1 MTATTYSETTNA
13 PVDST
18 RGNLLTDIQMH
29 VEETPMPSSTKDMAL
44 NDITHHDIRSIL
56 ERPVNLGTFEW
67 KSTDEQLPMLM
78 NLQTYEA
85 GGFQPLKTFNFPQAI
100 FEASPL
106 VVDKL
111 KNFQYMKAD
120 IEIEVKLNAQR
131 FLQGSLLGVYNP
143 YNQQVNKFRKIG
155 TRYMASQ
162 TSCPHKIITI
172 EQGDSLKMTCPYA
185 NIYDLFDLGN
195 SNNQF
200 GTFDLFVHN
209 ALVGNEAGVKC
220 NYTVFARFI
229 NPRYYT
235 PTQYNT
241 LQQYSEKHMI
251 KRLEK
256 GGYRFAQSSVSPQ
269 AASDTGE
276 VTTGGPVSTIAK
288 GVSMV
293 SDVLSDVPIIGDIAS
308 SVAWVSRVIGRTAAS
323 VGLSKPTPILPQEK
337 RVIKPTM
344 TLIHTEGTDDSTT
357 LALIQ
362 DNGIDGSSSIP
373 ETKDEMSLK
382 YILGRPNYFH
392 AFTATDT
399 TFTGT
404 KKITAWEVSPLSQ
417 FQYGDTSDSQTLCFG
432 SFAYTSMQGTVWRGT
447 INYDVMIIKTPY
459 HQGRFAAVFL
469 PETNLADVP
478 DELGDL
484 LNTNQS
490 VICDLMESRSELGRT
505 TMRIKMPFISN
516 TCWRKTYKRNK
527 EGTGP
532 DATTLETKTGCI
544 ALYSLVPLSFPPT
557 VSNRVTFYI
566 AHSGGDDYQI
576 GMPTNQLIPG
586 FQSYYAQSDVAY
598 AQTDVGA
605 VVVPPDEQLLF
616 HNVKS
621 EDVTAQTTG
630 EYFTSLRSLIKR
642 FNKFASLKPTETY
655 TGLRTRLMTEDD
667 TGQRTMSRT
676 NFTDN
681 VLPTSW
687 YMVSFLFRFFNG
699 SSMLKAIPKVP
710 GATAEAFT
718 KLDPDITHQTA
729 VPEKESHCQPLF
741 VQNQQMSN
749 AFEIRTPYYQAIR
762 CNVVGSNQTPVLGDV
777 RTCFRVRNL
786 AGYGST
792 TAEADL
798 FEAAGDDFSFFY
810 LVGPPPM
817 CDIANLKDPI
827 SFPTGTSLNVTVPDT
842 ATLTTETVPFDKT
855 LAVRGMTFGPNLP
868 ITESTYY
875 ANIATSTLSSV
886 VITYLDTTTENVFV
900 LDTRIAH
907 HTGSTPTWY
916 IPTDANKTV
925 DTVTTLTAL
934 KALEPFTVVTDHK
947 PT

>member
-1 MTATTYSETTNA
+1 MTATTYTETQNA

-18 RGNLLTDIQMH
+18 RGKLLTDIQMH
-29 VEETPMPSSTKDMAL
+29 VEEAPMPSSTKHMAL
-44 NDITHHDIRSIL
+44 NDMTKHDIRTIL

-67 KSTDEQLPMLM
+67 KSTDEQLPILM
-78 NLQTYEA
+78 NINTYEN
-85 GGFQPLKTFNFPQAI
+85 GGFTPLKTFHFPQAI

-131 FLQGSLLGVYNP
+131 FLQGSLLGVFNP
-143 YNQQVNKFRKIG
+143 YVEQVNYFRRIG
-155 TRYMASQ
+155 SRFMASQ

-172 EQGDSLKMTCPYA
+172 EQGDSLKMVCPYS

-195 SNNQF
+195 SDNQF
-200 GTFDLFVHN
+200 GTFDLFVQS
-209 ALVGNEAGVKC
+209 ALVGAEAGAKC

-229 NPRYYT
+229 NPEYYT
-235 PTQYNT
+235 PTQHNT
-241 LQQYSEKHMI
+241 LQQYSDKHMV
-251 KRLEK
+251 KRLQK

-269 AASDTGE
+269 AATDTGE
-276 VTTGGPVSTIAK
+276 VTTSGPVSTIAK

-293 SDVLSDVPIIGDIAS
+293 SDVLSNVPVIGDIAS
-308 SVAWVSRVIGRTAAS
+308 SVAWVSRVVGRTAAS

-337 RVIKPTM
+337 RVVKPTM
-344 TLIHTEGTDDSTT
+344 TLVHTEGTDDSTT

-362 DNGIDGSSSIP
+362 DNGIDGSLAIP

-392 AFTATDT
+392 GFTATDT

-417 FQYGDTSDSQTLCFG
+417 YQYGEVNDSQTLCLG

-447 INYDVMIIKTPY
+447 INYDIMIIKTQY
-459 HQGRFAAVFL
+459 HQGRFAAVFF
-469 PETNLADVP
+469 PETNLADIP
-478 DELGDL
+478 DELGDA

-490 VICDLMESRSELGRT
+490 VICDLMESRSELGRS

-516 TCWRKTYKRNK
+516 TPWRKTYKRNK

-557 VSNRVTFYI
+557 VSNRITFYV

-576 GMPTNQLIPG
+576 GRPTNQLIPG
-586 FQSYYAQSDVAY
+586 FQSLYAQSDV
-598 AQTDVGA
+598 GA
-605 VVVPPDEQLLF
+605 VVIPPDEQLLF
-616 HNVKS
+616 HDVKS

-630 EYFTSLRSLIKR
+630 EYLTSLRSLTKR
-642 FNKFASLKPTETY
+642 FNKVTSLKPTTSF
-655 TGLRTRLMTEDD
+655 TGIRTRHMTEDRS
-667 TGQRTMSRT
+667 GQRTISRT

-681 VLPTSW
+681 VLPTTW

-699 SSMLKAIPKVP
+699 SSMFKAIPKVP
-710 GATAEAFT
+710 GATAEAFV
-718 KLDPDITHQTA
+718 KFDNDVTHQTE
-729 VPEKESHCQPLF
+729 VPEKESYCQPLF

-749 AFEIRTPYYQAIR
+749 AFEIRTPYYRAIR
-762 CNVVGSNQTPVLGDV
+762 CDVVGSTQTPVLGDV
-777 RTCFRVRNL
+777 RTCFRLRNL

-792 TAEADL
+792 TAEADI

-817 CDIANLKDPI
+817 CDIVNLKDPV
-827 SFPTGTSLNVTVPDT
+827 SLPTGTKVSVTVPEAATVT
-842 ATLTTETVPFDKT
+842 AETEPFAAT
-855 LAVRGMTFGPNLP
+855 LAVRGITYAPDLP
-868 ITESTYY
+868 KSDTEYYANITEST
-875 ANIATSTLSSV
+875 LSSI
-886 VITYLDTTTENVFV
+886 VITYLDDTTDNVFV
-900 LDTRIAH
+900 TDTVIAN
-907 HTGSTPTWY
+907 HTGSSPSWY

-925 DTVTTLTAL
+925 DFTTTLVAL
-934 KALEPFTVVTDHK
+934 KALETFDVITDHVF
-947 PT
+947 T